1 MLTLD
6 SGLSITLHLQEG
18 RVRQVEIGSNRLV
31 RASDMLNGRPP
42 AQVLALLPTLYSL
55 CGTAQGLAGL
65 EAVED
70 AAGIRVPPAQR
81 MARHALGL
89 VEILAEHAAS
99 VLRDWPGLL
108 GEAPDPAAI
117 KPLRPLIVAARK
129 ALYPDGD
136 WAALGGGRLTPD
148 HHALDLIL
156 RRFDKTL
163 NRLFSGPPEECLDEY
178 SDFRAWVA
186 HGDSVAS
193 RLLRRLEA
201 EEITGFGTALAGLM
215 PQSGPHDMARRLAV
229 DHDGSYRA
237 RPDCDG
243 HVLET
248 GPLARHHSHPLVM
261 ALLAEHG
268 NGLMTRFTA
277 RLVEMATALRELED
291 LVQDLCNDS
300 GGLAA
305 ERKDGAGFGL
315 VDAARGLLV
324 HRVELREGVLR
335 EYRILA
341 PTEWNFHPQGPLA
354 RGLLGASGADLQW
367 WTALL
372 AASLDPCVP
381 YRIEVAGHA

>member
-117 KPLRPLIVAARK
+117 KPLRPLIMAARK
-129 ALYPDGD
+129 ALYPAGD
-136 WAALGGGRLTPD
+136 WIALGGGKLEPNHR
-148 HHALDLIL
+148 ALDDMV
-156 RRFDKTL
+156 RRFDESL

-178 SDFRAWVA
+178 SDFRAWIA
-186 HGDSVAS
+186 RGDSVAA
-193 RLLRRLEA
+193 RLLLRLETEA
-201 EEITGFGTALAGLM
+201 ISGFGAALVGSM
-215 PQSGPHDMARRLAV
+215 PEAGPHDLAQRLAE
-229 DHDGSYRA
+229 DYDGAYRT

-248 GPLARHHSHPLVM
+248 GPLARHHGHPLLM
-261 ALLAEHG
+261 ALMAEHG

-277 RLVEMATALRELED
+277 RLVEMAMTLRELED

-300 GGLAA
+300 GGLPA
-305 ERKDGAGFGL
+305 ERKDGAGLGL

-324 HRVELREGVLR
+324 HRVEVREGVLR

-354 RGLLGASGADLQW
+354 RGLLGASGPDLAW
-367 WTALL
+367 RAALL

-381 YRIEVAGHA
+381 YRIEVVDHA